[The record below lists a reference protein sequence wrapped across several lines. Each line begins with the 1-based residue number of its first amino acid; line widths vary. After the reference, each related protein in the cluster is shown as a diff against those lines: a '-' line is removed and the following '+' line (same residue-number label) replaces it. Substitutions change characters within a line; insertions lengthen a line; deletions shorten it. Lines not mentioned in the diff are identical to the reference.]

1 MKLIDQYQETGII
14 KAGELLLS
22 PADALE
28 FMKEIAEREI
38 LILGVNLW
46 CYVDNKIAED
56 PGSLDLSEID
66 NPQESVSIAKKFIS
80 QHLPE
85 GTAFVSFVLD
95 E

>member
-28 FMKEIAEREI
+28 FIKEIAEREI

-46 CYVDNKIAED
+46 CYVDNQIAED

-66 NPQESVSIAKKFIS
+66 DYQESVSIAKKFIS

>member
-1 MKLIDQYQETGII
+1 MKLIDKYQATGII

-22 PADALE
+22 PPDALE
-28 FMKEIAEREI
+28 FIKEIAERGI

-46 CYVDNKIAED
+46 CYIDNRIAED

-66 NPQESVSIAKKFIS
+66 DPQESVLIAKKFIS
-80 QHLPE
+80 QNLPE
-85 GTAFVSFVLD
+85 GSAFVSFVLD

>member
-1 MKLIDQYQETGII
+1 
-14 KAGELLLS
+14 
-22 PADALE
+22 
-28 FMKEIAEREI
+28 
-38 LILGVNLW
+38 LGVNLW
-46 CYVDNKIAED
+46 CYVDNQIAED

-66 NPQESVSIAKKFIS
+66 DYQESVSIAKRFIS

>member
-1 MKLIDQYQETGII
+1 MKLIDKYQETGII

-22 PADALE
+22 PIDALE
-28 FMKEIAEREI
+28 FIKEIVDKEI

-46 CYVDNKIAED
+46 CYVDNKIAEN

-66 NPQESVSIAKKFIS
+66 NPQKSVFVAKKFIT
-80 QHLPE
+80 QYLPE